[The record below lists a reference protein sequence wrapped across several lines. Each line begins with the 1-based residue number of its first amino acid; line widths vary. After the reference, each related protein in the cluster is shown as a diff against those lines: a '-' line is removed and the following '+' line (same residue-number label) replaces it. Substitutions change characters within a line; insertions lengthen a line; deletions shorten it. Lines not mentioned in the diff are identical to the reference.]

1 MVAASPDKRAEK
13 VPVFVDDLAAFLQK
27 RQKIKRPVTLHGLMV
42 YEALNFVDGKRT
54 YFDIYR
60 AVKAEADAAGAW
72 YYGSVSFEDV
82 VEVLE
87 SAVEAGIMT
96 ARAR

>member
-1 MVAASPDKRAEK
+1 
-13 VPVFVDDLAAFLQK
+13 
-27 RQKIKRPVTLHGLMV
+27 MV

-87 SAVEAGIMT
+87 SAVEAGS
-96 ARAR
+96 